1 MRAGGAMPACTGVL
15 AALILALPFGA
26 CRRQTIERNEGGD
39 VAHAPP
45 PPLPPMSGAAAVPEG
60 PYPGIA
66 VSAIEANTTNPYA
79 GDSVAAEHGR
89 QLFVALNCTGCHGF
103 EAKAGL
109 MAPPL
114 TDNFWRYGGS
124 DADVFNSIYEGR
136 AKGMPA
142 WGAVLSQNQIW
153 ELVSYVRTLGGMTG
167 PRIPT
172 VQNVNSAQAGGPT
185 PHNKRQ
191 P

>member
-1 MRAGGAMPACTGVL
+1 MPLGIRVAAVL
-15 AALILALPFGA
+15 LLGLAFGA
-26 CRRQTIERNEGGD
+26 CRHQTIERNEGGD
-39 VAHAPP
+39 VSHAPP
-45 PPLPPMSGAAAVPEG
+45 PPLPPPTGTAAVPEG

-66 VSAIEANTTNPYA
+66 VSALEATTKNPYE
-79 GDSVAAEHGR
+79 GDSTAAERGR
-89 QLFVALNCTGCHGF
+89 ELFVAMNCTGCHGF

-109 MAPPL
+109 MAPKL
-114 TDNFWRYGGS
+114 TDNYWRYGGS

-136 AKGMPA
+136 ARGMPA
-142 WGAVLSQNQIW
+142 WGTVLSQNQIW
-153 ELVSYVRTLGGMTG
+153 QLVSYIRTLGGMSG

-172 VQNVNSAQAGGPT
+172 VENVNTAQAGTPT